1 MQPSTSCV
9 RVRVLVVLGLM
20 CGAGVASAA
29 PDWARYRYFK
39 EERLL
44 ELDPSRLAIL
54 DRGSIS
60 TTRLAEFLRDAG
72 LPPSELE
79 LHPMPGWSFF
89 ALGDASGTEALDRTA
104 NANESVP
111 DLIGRLVSL
120 DRDARYFFSP
130 VFRGELGP
138 IVPTQTVLVRFD
150 ERLSE
155 AEVREVLAKE
165 GLGAAPLEP
174 FGKRNLFK
182 VRPQVGSGVELLAA
196 ANRLAVRPE
205 VVAAEPDMIVS
216 GRSAYVPSDPYFPV
230 SWGHHNTGQF
240 SGIPDMDID
249 APEAWEWTKGSPA
262 VKIVIF
268 DTGVQ
273 QNHPDLHQLP
283 GMDFTGQG
291 GGGGPV
297 SMCDRHGT
305 PVAGIIGSTM
315 DNGLGTAG
323 VAAEA
328 WIVSA
333 RTFTEDVDP
342 PGCGPGWSASIS
354 WSVDALNW
362 AESIGARVTNNS
374 NGYPFT
380 SSVFALRYEE
390 TRAAG
395 MVHFASAGNNG
406 IRNLWYPS
414 LLPSVNAIAAI
425 QPTGTRASFSN
436 FGPGMAFTG
445 PGQNLFATDRT
456 GSAGWVAGDY
466 GSDFWG
472 TSFSSPMIAGVAALL
487 ISHAPSLDA
496 DQVEE
501 LLKVCSVDLGAAGWD
516 EVYGWGLPK
525 AGCGMEAIEVFSDG
539 FESGDVS
546 RWSEVMP

>member
-9 RVRVLVVLGLM
+9 RVRVLVVLGLV

-29 PDWARYRYFK
+29 PDWAYRYFK

-60 TTRLAEFLRDAG
+60 TIRLAEFLRDAG

-89 ALGDASGTEALDRTA
+89 ALGDASGTETLDRTA
-104 NANESVP
+104 NANESVR

-130 VFRGELGP
+130 VFRGESGP

-155 AEVREVLAKE
+155 AEVREVLEKE
-165 GLGAAPLEP
+165 GLDAAPLEP

-182 VRPQVGSGVELLAA
+182 VRPQVGSGVEVLAA

-328 WIVSA
+328 WVLSA
-333 RTFTEDVDP
+333 RTFIENVVP
-342 PGCGPGWSASIS
+342 PGCGTGWGGTIDS
-354 WSVDALNW
+354 SVDALNW

-374 NGYPFT
+374 NGYPFA
-380 SSVFALRYEE
+380 SSILALRYEE

-406 IRNLWYPS
+406 ERELWYPAS
-414 LLPSVNAIAAI
+414 LPSVNAVAAI
-425 QPTGTRASFSN
+425 GPTGTHSFFSN
-436 FGPGMAFTG
+436 YGPGLAYVG
-445 PGQNLFATDRT
+445 PGEKLFSTDRT
-456 GSAGWVAGDY
+456 GGSGWVPGDY
-466 GSDFWG
+466 GDNFQG

-487 ISHAPSLDA
+487 ISYAPSLDA
-496 DQVEE
+496 EQVEE
-501 LLKVCSVDLGAAGWD
+501 LLRVCSLDRGEPGWD

-525 AGCGMEAIEVFSDG
+525 AACALERLAIFSDD

-546 RWSEVMP
+546 NWSEAKP